1 MGHWHELIS
10 TLSSAILVHHFPHV
24 EALSRSLSAGNASTY
39 EQLTMY
45 AKNCVREA
53 LDYFQ
58 RQVSGNMKVSLAV
71 FKAARLLSPQQLHLM
86 NPTAAS
92 LDNLFQD
99 IPFLDSELIG
109 KLKIELPNYLSRAQD
124 ENPNLSPMEW
134 WKLNSELL
142 PTWCIVAKKMLLLQP
157 SSASVERVF
166 SLMNSTFGDQQDNSL
181 QDYIHYVTV

>member
-1 MGHWHELIS
+1 
-10 TLSSAILVHHFPHV
+10 
-24 EALSRSLSAGNASTY
+24 
-39 EQLTMY
+39 MY
-45 AKNCVREA
+45 AKNCVCEA

-109 KLKIELPNYLSRAQD
+109 KLIIELPNYLSRAQD
-124 ENPNLSPMEW
+124 VDPNLSPMEW

-142 PTWCIVAKKMLLLQP
+142 PTWCIVAAI
-157 SSASVERVF
+157 S
-166 SLMNSTFGDQQDNSL
+166 
-181 QDYIHYVTV
+181 